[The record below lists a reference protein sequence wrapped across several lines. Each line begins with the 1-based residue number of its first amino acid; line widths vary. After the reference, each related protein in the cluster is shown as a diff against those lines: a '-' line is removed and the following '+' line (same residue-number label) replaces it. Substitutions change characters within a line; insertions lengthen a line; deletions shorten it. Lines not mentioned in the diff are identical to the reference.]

1 MDKGTV
7 PVEYRWTDGNDA
19 DFHRFY
25 LETEAYYSG
34 LTGGAENR
42 RAFIPY
48 NLSEAISYVVI
59 ASVDGTAV
67 GCAGLK
73 AYSGSDAEVKRVWV
87 EPGYRRNHIAEEMMD
102 RIEEKAKALGFART
116 ILQTRPVMQDAVGL
130 YIGRGYRQIEN
141 YPPYDRLD
149 GAVCFAK
156 DLK

>member
-73 AYSGSDAEVKRVWV
+73 ASSGSDAEGRRGRV
-87 EPGYRRNHIAEEMMD
+87 GTGDRRNHSAEEMMD
-102 RIEEKAKALGFART
+102 RIEEKAKARGFART